1 VDLRAAEHLL
11 VAQPPLTGL
20 ALFHAQQAVEKTLK
34 AFLSWHDIPF
44 RKTHDLSV
52 LGQQC
57 LAIDGTLE
65 NLCRRAARLTVFAW
79 LFRYPGESEEPPSK
93 RGSRKPH
100 PRTGSLWS
108 GVNSLTEPA
117 RESPRLKPWDESA
130 AYLLANMCCCCDPNL
145 L

>member
-79 LFRYPGESEEPPSK
+79 LFRYPGESEEPPLK
-93 RGSRKPH
+93 EAQE
-100 PRTGSLWS
+100 
-108 GVNSLTEPA
+108 SLTLA
-117 RESPRLKPWDESA
+117 REVCGAVLTRLPEEVR
-130 AYLLANMCCCCDPNL
+130 P
-145 L
+145 

>member
-79 LFRYPGESEEPPSK
+79 LFRYPGESEEPPLK
-93 RGSRKPH
+93 EAQE
-100 PRTGSLWS
+100 
-108 GVNSLTEPA
+108 SLTLA
-117 RESPRLKPWDESA
+117 REVYGAVLTRLQNQRGKA
-130 AYLLANMCCCCDPNL
+130 HG
-145 L
+145 

>member
-79 LFRYPGESEEPPSK
+79 LFRYPGESEEPPLK
-93 RGSRKPH
+93 EAQE
-100 PRTGSLWS
+100 
-108 GVNSLTEPA
+108 SLTLA
-117 RESPRLKPWDESA
+117 REVYGAVLTRLQNQRGKAHGFSRGMKA
-130 AYLLANMCCCCDPNL
+130 RLIF
-145 L
+145 

>member
-1 VDLRAAEHLL
+1 MPGDPERVAETKAWLIKALVDLRAAEHLL

-57 LAIDGTLE
+57 LLKNPAGT
-65 NLCRRAARLTVFAW
+65 W
-79 LFRYPGESEEPPSK
+79 L
-93 RGSRKPH
+93 
-100 PRTGSLWS
+100 
-108 GVNSLTEPA
+108 
-117 RESPRLKPWDESA
+117 
-130 AYLLANMCCCCDPNL
+130 
-145 L
+145 